1 MQGVTGSGKTEVYL
15 NLTAKALAEE
25 RQVLVLVPEI
35 ALTAQIVKRFQSWF
49 KGCIAVVHSK
59 LSASE
64 RADVFYKIRNNEAQ
78 ILIGV
83 RSAVFAP
90 FTNLGLVII
99 DEEHDQSYK
108 QEERPCYH
116 PVR

>member
-15 NLTAKALAEE
+15 NLTAKALAKG

-83 RSAVFAP
+83 RSAV
-90 FTNLGLVII
+90 LRLLQI
-99 DEEHDQSYK
+99 
-108 QEERPCYH
+108 
-116 PVR
+116 